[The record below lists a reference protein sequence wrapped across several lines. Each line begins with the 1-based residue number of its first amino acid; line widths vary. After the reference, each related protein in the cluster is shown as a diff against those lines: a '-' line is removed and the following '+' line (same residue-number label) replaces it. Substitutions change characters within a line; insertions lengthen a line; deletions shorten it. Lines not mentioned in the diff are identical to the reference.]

1 MKIEIKDVLFW
12 MDAIRN
18 SDDRYRTLESFWKGQ
33 INSKLWL
40 IDNLKHYNHP
50 HPYNILLCGG
60 WNGVLATLLFN
71 TDLNISKIT
80 SMDID
85 PKCEKT
91 ACDINKAYEIEGKFK
106 AITNDMLDYNDYDNY
121 NLIINTACEHMT
133 QDDFNKWI
141 DALPTET
148 RIILQSNDYFAHE
161 EHINCKSTLDEF
173 QNSCGIEVNFAAELP
188 TEKYKRFMIMG
199 IKK

>member
-33 INSKLWL
+33 VNSKLWL
-40 IDNLKHYNHP
+40 IDNLKHYHHP

-85 PKCEKT
+85 PKCEKI

-106 AITNDMLDYNDYDNY
+106 AITNNMLDYKEYDNY

-141 DALPTET
+141 DLLPTTT
-148 RIILQSNDYFAHE
+148 RIILQSNDYFAHK
-161 EHINCKSTLDEF
+161 EHINCKTNLDEF
-173 QNSCGIEVNFAAELP
+173 KNGCGIDVNFAAELP
-188 TEKYKRFMIMG
+188 TDKYKRFMIMG
-199 IKK
+199 IKT